1 MGTGT
6 EGKALGTRL
15 SQNMGLEPLRV
26 FSHLI
31 GVENISNHAHKKQL
45 GTSYRS
51 SLKISDNQP
60 VHFIWHSDPE
70 GQNRN
75 SFLAEPGIDICYFRF
90 LSARTHF
97 ERAFSSLDDSWLN
110 K

>member
-1 MGTGT
+1 M
-6 EGKALGTRL
+6 GKALGTRL
-15 SQNMGLEPLRV
+15 SQKMGMEPLRV

-31 GVENISNHAHKKQL
+31 RDENISSHAHKKHF
-45 GTSYRS
+45 GISCRG
-51 SLKISDNQP
+51 SLKISDKQP
-60 VHFIWHSDPE
+60 VHFIWNSDPE

-97 ERAFSSLDDSWLN
+97 ERAFSSLDDS
-110 K
+110 